1 MKIIDTKPYSTNL
14 EYQEIINIPLY
25 KICKVKQIVNL
36 SNYHNIIFQSPSAVM
51 NIDQIA
57 FLEDKR
63 IIAMRPGTSSHLR
76 KHSYVAEVPETEYSS
91 EGVINL
97 LNKSELI
104 GRTLVI
110 KGEGGL
116 SRISEYLNSASFITD
131 ELNTYNRQ
139 KFESYE
145 KIKKQFSNI
154 DFVIFSSA
162 LAVEL
167 YFEYIHFNR
176 ENIKFLAVSSR
187 IQNVIKSFNK
197 ESTVIDYFSDDLISQ
212 IKLTLT

>member
-1 MKIIDTKPYSTNL
+1 MKIIDTKPYSTTL
-14 EYQEIINIPLY
+14 EYHEIINIPLY

-51 NIDQIA
+51 NFDQIA

-63 IIAMRPGTSSHLR
+63 IIAMGPGTSSHLR

-197 ESTVIDYFSDDLISQ
+197 ESTVIDYFSDDLLSQ

>member
-51 NIDQIA
+51 NFDQIA

-63 IIAMRPGTSSHLR
+63 IIALGPGTSSHLR

-145 KIKKQFSNI
+145 EIKKQFSNI

-167 YFEYIHFNR
+167 YFEYIHSNN
-176 ENIKFLAVSSR
+176 ENFKFLAVSSR

>member
-1 MKIIDTKPYSTNL
+1 MKIIDTKPYSTTL
-14 EYQEIINIPLY
+14 EYHEIINIPLY

-36 SNYHNIIFQSPSAVM
+36 SNYHNIFFQSPSAVM
-51 NIDQIA
+51 NFDQIA

-63 IIAMRPGTSSHLR
+63 IIAMGPGTSSHLR

-116 SRISEYLNSASFITD
+116 SRIAEYLNSASFITD

>member
-1 MKIIDTKPYSTNL
+1 
-14 EYQEIINIPLY
+14 
-25 KICKVKQIVNL
+25 
-36 SNYHNIIFQSPSAVM
+36 M
-51 NIDQIA
+51 NFDQIA

-63 IIAMRPGTSSHLR
+63 IIAMGPGTSSHLR

-145 KIKKQFSNI
+145 EIKKKFSNI

-167 YFEYIHFNR
+167 YFEYIHSNN
-176 ENIKFLAVSSR
+176 ENFKFLAVSSR
-187 IQNVIKSFNK
+187 IQNIIKSFNK
-197 ESTVIDYFSDDLISQ
+197 ESTVIDYFSDHLISQ

>member
-1 MKIIDTKPYSTNL
+1 MKIIDTKPYSTSL
-14 EYQEIINIPLY
+14 EYHEITNIPLY

-36 SNYHNIIFQSPSAVM
+36 SNYQNIIFQSPSAVM
-51 NIDQIA
+51 NFDQIA
-57 FLEDKR
+57 LLEDKR
-63 IIAMRPGTSSHLR
+63 IIAMGPGTRSHLR
-76 KHSYVAEVPETEYSS
+76 KHSYVAEVPDTEYSS
-91 EGVINL
+91 EGIINL
-97 LNKSELI
+97 LNKSELT

-116 SRISEYLNSASFITD
+116 SRISEYLNSASFLTD

-145 KIKKQFSNI
+145 EIKKKFTNV

-167 YFEYIHFNR
+167 YFKHIHNSKETF
-176 ENIKFLAVSSR
+176 KFLAASSR
-187 IQNVIKSFNK
+187 IQDAIKSFDK
-197 ESTVIDYFSDDLISQ
+197 ESTVIDYFSNDFISQ
-212 IKLTLT
+212 INLTLT

>member
-36 SNYHNIIFQSPSAVM
+36 SNYHNIIFQSPLAVM
-51 NIDQIA
+51 NFDQIA

-63 IIAMRPGTSSHLR
+63 IIAMGPGTSSHLR

-145 KIKKQFSNI
+145 EIKKQFSNI

-167 YFEYIHFNR
+167 YFEYIHNNN
-176 ENIKFLAVSSR
+176 ENFKFLAVSSR
-187 IQNVIKSFNK
+187 IQNIIKSFNK

>member
-1 MKIIDTKPYSTNL
+1 MKIIDTKPYSTTL
-14 EYQEIINIPLY
+14 EYHEIINIPLY

-36 SNYHNIIFQSPSAVM
+36 SSYHNIIFQSPSAVM
-51 NIDQIA
+51 NFDQIA

-63 IIAMRPGTSSHLR
+63 IIAMGPGTSSHLR

-145 KIKKQFSNI
+145 EIKKQFSNI

-167 YFEYIHFNR
+167 YFEYIHSNN
-176 ENIKFLAVSSR
+176 ENFKFLAVSSR
-187 IQNVIKSFNK
+187 IQNIIKSFNK

>member
-1 MKIIDTKPYSTNL
+1 MKIIDTKPYSTTL
-14 EYQEIINIPLY
+14 EYHEIINIPLY

-51 NIDQIA
+51 NFDQIA

-63 IIAMRPGTSSHLR
+63 IIAMGPGTSSHLR

-145 KIKKQFSNI
+145 EIKKQFSNI

-167 YFEYIHFNR
+167 YFEYIHSNN
-176 ENIKFLAVSSR
+176 ENFKFLAVSSR
-187 IQNVIKSFNK
+187 IQNIIKSFNK

>member
-51 NIDQIA
+51 NFDQIA

-63 IIAMRPGTSSHLR
+63 IIAMGPGTSSHLR

-145 KIKKQFSNI
+145 EIKKQFSNI

-167 YFEYIHFNR
+167 YFEYIHSNN
-176 ENIKFLAVSSR
+176 ENSKILAVSSR
-187 IQNVIKSFNK
+187 IQNIIKSFNK

>member
-1 MKIIDTKPYSTNL
+1 MKIIDTKPYSTTL
-14 EYQEIINIPLY
+14 EYHEIINIPLY

-51 NIDQIA
+51 NFDQIA

-63 IIAMRPGTSSHLR
+63 IIAMGPGTSSHLR

-145 KIKKQFSNI
+145 EIKKKFSNI

-167 YFEYIHFNR
+167 YFEYIHSNN
-176 ENIKFLAVSSR
+176 ENFKFLAVSSR
-187 IQNVIKSFNK
+187 IQNIIKSFNK

>member
-51 NIDQIA
+51 NFDQIA

-63 IIAMRPGTSSHLR
+63 IIAMGPGTSSHLR

-145 KIKKQFSNI
+145 EIKKQFSNI

-167 YFEYIHFNR
+167 YFEYIHSNN
-176 ENIKFLAVSSR
+176 ENS
-187 IQNVIKSFNK
+187 KSTRNK
-197 ESTVIDYFSDDLISQ
+197 YFKSIPA
-212 IKLTLT
+212 

>member
-51 NIDQIA
+51 NFDQIA

-63 IIAMRPGTSSHLR
+63 IIAMGPGTSSHLR

-145 KIKKQFSNI
+145 EMKKQFSNI

-167 YFEYIHFNR
+167 YFEYIHSNN
-176 ENIKFLAVSSR
+176 ENFKFLAVSSR
-187 IQNVIKSFNK
+187 IQNIIKSFNN

>member
-51 NIDQIA
+51 NFDQIA

-63 IIAMRPGTSSHLR
+63 IIAMGPGTSSHLR
-76 KHSYVAEVPETEYSS
+76 KHSYVAEGPETEYSS

-110 KGEGGL
+110 KGEGRL

-145 KIKKQFSNI
+145 EIKKQFSNI

-167 YFEYIHFNR
+167 YFEYIHSNN
-176 ENIKFLAVSSR
+176 ENFKFLAVSSR
-187 IQNVIKSFNK
+187 IQNIIKSFNK

>member
-14 EYQEIINIPLY
+14 EYQEVINIPLY

-51 NIDQIA
+51 NFDQIA

-63 IIAMRPGTSSHLR
+63 IIAMGPGTSSHLR

-145 KIKKQFSNI
+145 EIKKQFSNI

-167 YFEYIHFNR
+167 YFEYIHSNN
-176 ENIKFLAVSSR
+176 ENSKFLAVSSR

-197 ESTVIDYFSDDLISQ
+197 ESVVIDYFSDDLISQ

>member
-1 MKIIDTKPYSTNL
+1 MKIIDTKPYSTTL

-51 NIDQIA
+51 NFDQIA

-63 IIAMRPGTSSHLR
+63 IIAMGPGTSSHLR

-145 KIKKQFSNI
+145 EIKKQFSNI

-167 YFEYIHFNR
+167 YFEYIHSNN
-176 ENIKFLAVSSR
+176 ENFKFLAVSSR
-187 IQNVIKSFNK
+187 IQNIIKSFNK

>member
-1 MKIIDTKPYSTNL
+1 MKIIDTKPYSTTL
-14 EYQEIINIPLY
+14 EYHEIINIPLY

-51 NIDQIA
+51 NFDQIA

-63 IIAMRPGTSSHLR
+63 IIAMGPGTSSHLR

-145 KIKKQFSNI
+145 EIKKQFSNI

-167 YFEYIHFNR
+167 YFEYIHINN
-176 ENIKFLAVSSR
+176 ENSKILAVSSR
-187 IQNVIKSFNK
+187 IQNIIKSFNK

>member
-1 MKIIDTKPYSTNL
+1 MKIIDTKPYSTTL
-14 EYQEIINIPLY
+14 EYHEIINIPLY

-51 NIDQIA
+51 NFDQIA

-63 IIAMRPGTSSHLR
+63 IIAMGPGTSSHLR

-197 ESTVIDYFSDDLISQ
+197 ESTVIDYFSDDLLSQ
-212 IKLTLT
+212 IKLTST

>member
-36 SNYHNIIFQSPSAVM
+36 SNYHNIIFQSPLAVM
-51 NIDQIA
+51 NFDQIA

-63 IIAMRPGTSSHLR
+63 IIAMGPGTSSHLR

-145 KIKKQFSNI
+145 EIKKQFSNI

-167 YFEYIHFNR
+167 YFEYIHSNN
-176 ENIKFLAVSSR
+176 ENSKFLAVSSR
-187 IQNVIKSFNK
+187 IQNIIKSFNK

>member
-51 NIDQIA
+51 NFDQIA

-63 IIAMRPGTSSHLR
+63 IIAMGPGTSSHLR

-145 KIKKQFSNI
+145 EIKKQFSNI

-167 YFEYIHFNR
+167 YFEYIHSNN
-176 ENIKFLAVSSR
+176 ENFKFLAVSSR
-187 IQNVIKSFNK
+187 IQNIIKSFNN

>member
-51 NIDQIA
+51 NFDQIA

-63 IIAMRPGTSSHLR
+63 IIAMGPGTSSHLR

-145 KIKKQFSNI
+145 EIKKQFSNI

-167 YFEYIHFNR
+167 YFEYIHNNN
-176 ENIKFLAVSSR
+176 ENFKFLAVSSR
-187 IQNVIKSFNK
+187 IQNIIKSFNK

>member
-1 MKIIDTKPYSTNL
+1 MKIIDTKPYSTTL
-14 EYQEIINIPLY
+14 EYHEIINIPLY

-51 NIDQIA
+51 NFDQIA

-63 IIAMRPGTSSHLR
+63 IIAMGPGTSSHLR

>member
-14 EYQEIINIPLY
+14 EYHEIINIPLY

-51 NIDQIA
+51 NFDQIA

-63 IIAMRPGTSSHLR
+63 IIAMGPGTSSHLR

-145 KIKKQFSNI
+145 EIKKQFSNI

-167 YFEYIHFNR
+167 YFEYIHSNN
-176 ENIKFLAVSSR
+176 ENFKFLAVSSR
-187 IQNVIKSFNK
+187 IQNIIKSFNK

>member
-1 MKIIDTKPYSTNL
+1 MKIIDTKPYSTTL
-14 EYQEIINIPLY
+14 EYHEIINIPLY

-51 NIDQIA
+51 NFDQIA

-63 IIAMRPGTSSHLR
+63 IIAMGPGTSSHLR

-145 KIKKQFSNI
+145 EIKKQFSNI

-167 YFEYIHFNR
+167 YFEYIHSNN
-176 ENIKFLAVSSR
+176 ENSKFLAVSSR
-187 IQNVIKSFNK
+187 IQNIIKSFNK

>member
-51 NIDQIA
+51 NFDQIA

-63 IIAMRPGTSSHLR
+63 IIAMGPSTSSHLR

>member
-51 NIDQIA
+51 NFDKIA

-63 IIAMRPGTSSHLR
+63 IIAMGPGTSSHLR

-145 KIKKQFSNI
+145 EIKKQFSNI

-167 YFEYIHFNR
+167 YFEYIHSNN
-176 ENIKFLAVSSR
+176 ENFKFLAVSSR
-187 IQNVIKSFNK
+187 IQNIIKSFNK